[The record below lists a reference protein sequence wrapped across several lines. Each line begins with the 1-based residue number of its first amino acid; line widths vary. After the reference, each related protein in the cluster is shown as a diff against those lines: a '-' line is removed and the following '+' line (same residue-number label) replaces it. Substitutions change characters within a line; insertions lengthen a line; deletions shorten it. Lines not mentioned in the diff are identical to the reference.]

1 MAQSIS
7 RRGLLKTSTAMTG
20 TAAVTGVQFPR
31 FMRHDPA
38 PADAQAALLAAF
50 GRYQVVGGMSPDHG
64 LKDADDF
71 VISLIR
77 NPALPGTVNDIAV
90 EGGNSLYQPLLDQ
103 YIAGGNVP
111 LSQVQQAW
119 RNTTQ
124 PNVGYSLLYQELFPL
139 VRRINARLPRE
150 RKLRVLACDPPI
162 DWSKV
167 KGPQDLAPFMDR
179 DASIAAVMENEVLSK
194 HRKALMLFGWDHMLH
209 TGGAVARY
217 EQRYPGV
224 TFTIVNHEGF
234 AKDNDELERRMAPW
248 PVPALTPITGTWLGD
263 LDSSYFGLPPG
274 QKGYP
279 GADGYLYL
287 GPRDFLMHQPI
298 SSRTVLD
305 TAYLAALQQ
314 RAVTIAAPAGGLAYP
329 AAQFQRETQSSVF
342 FYDPAP
348 GASAAATAASG

>member
-1 MAQSIS
+1 MTQSIS
-7 RRGLLKTSTAMTG
+7 RRGVLKASTTL
-20 TAAVTGVQFPR
+20 TGVALTGAHSPSGKR
-31 FMRHDPA
+31 DNPV
-38 PADAQAALLAAF
+38 PVNAQEAILAAF
-50 GRYQVVGGMSPDHG
+50 GRYEVVGGMSPDHG

-77 NPALPGTVNDIAV
+77 NPALPYTVNDIAV
-90 EGGNSLYQPLLDQ
+90 EGGNSLYQPLLDR
-103 YIAGGNVP
+103 YVAGGDVP

-119 RNTTQ
+119 QNTTQ

-139 VRRINARLPRE
+139 VRRINATLPQA

-167 KGPQDLAPFMDR
+167 KGPQDLTPFMDR
-179 DASIAAVMENEVLSK
+179 DANIAAVMENEVLSK
-194 HRKALMLFGWDHMLH
+194 HRKALMLFGWDHVLH
-209 TGGAVARY
+209 GGGAVGIY

-224 TFTIVNHEGF
+224 TFSIVNHEGF
-234 AKDNDELERRMAPW
+234 ARDNDELERRMASW
-248 PVPALTPITGTWLGD
+248 PVPSLTPIERTWLAG

-287 GPRDFLMHQPI
+287 GPRDFLLHQPI

-305 TAYLAALQQ
+305 YAYIAELQQ
-314 RAVTIAAPAGGLAYP
+314 RAVTIQAPAGGLAYP
-329 AAQFQRETQSSVF
+329 AAQFQRETQSGVL
-342 FYDPAP
+342 FYD
-348 GASAAATAASG
+348 SGQPQ

>member
-1 MAQSIS
+1 MQSIS
-7 RRGLLKTSTAMTG
+7 RRGALKAG
-20 TAAVTGVQFPR
+20 TALTGVALTGAHFPS
-31 FMRHDPA
+31 
-38 PADAQAALLAAF
+38 AQRGNPVPVNAQEAILAAF
-50 GRYQVVGGMSPDHG
+50 GRYEVVGGMSPDHG

-71 VISLIR
+71 IIALIR
-77 NPALPGTVNDIAV
+77 NPALPYTVNDIAV
-90 EGGNSLYQPLLDQ
+90 EGGNSLYQPLLDR
-103 YIAGGNVP
+103 YITGGDVP

-119 RNTTQ
+119 QNTTQ
-124 PNVGYSLLYQELFPL
+124 PNVGYSLLYQELFTL
-139 VRRINARLPRE
+139 VRRINATLPQA

-167 KGPQDLAPFMDR
+167 KGPQDLTPFMDR
-179 DASIAAVMENEVLSK
+179 DANIAAVMENEVLAK

-209 TGGAVARY
+209 TGGAVAIY

-234 AKDNDELERRMAPW
+234 AKDNDELEQRMASW
-248 PVPALTPITGTWLGD
+248 PVPALTAISGTWLAD

-287 GPRDFLMHQPI
+287 GPRDFLLHQPI

-305 TAYLAALQQ
+305 KAYLAELQQ
-314 RAVTIAAPAGGLAYP
+314 RAVTIQAPAGSPQYP
-329 AAQFQRETQSSVF
+329 ATQFQRETGSSVF
-342 FYDPAP
+342 FYDPDQP
-348 GASAAATAASG
+348 R

>member
-1 MAQSIS
+1 MTQSIS
-7 RRGLLKTSTAMTG
+7 RRGVLKASTALTG
-20 TAAVTGVQFPR
+20 IAVTGAHLPSAR
-31 FMRHDPA
+31 RGNPA
-38 PADAQAALLAAF
+38 PVNAQEAILAAF
-50 GRYQVVGGMSPDHG
+50 SRYQVVGGMSPDHG

-77 NPALPGTVNDIAV
+77 NPALPYTVNDIAV
-90 EGGNSLYQPLLDQ
+90 EGGNSLYQPLLDR
-103 YIAGGNVP
+103 YIAGGDVP

-119 RNTTQ
+119 QNTTQ
-124 PNVGYSLLYQELFPL
+124 PNVGYSLLYQELSPL
-139 VRRINARLPRE
+139 VRRINATLPQA

-167 KGPQDLAPFMDR
+167 KGQQDLTPFMDR
-179 DASIAAVMENEVLSK
+179 DANIAAVMEKEVLAR

-209 TGGAVARY
+209 TGGAVAIY

-224 TFTIVNHEGF
+224 TFSIVNHEGF
-234 AKDNDELERRMAPW
+234 SEDNDGLEKHRASW
-248 PVPALTPITGTWLGD
+248 PVPSLTPIEGTWLAG

-287 GPRDFLMHQPI
+287 GPRDFLLHQPI

-305 TAYLAALQQ
+305 ETYLAELQQ
-314 RAVTIAAPAGGLAYP
+314 RAVTIQAPPNSPQYP
-329 AAQFQRETQSSVF
+329 AAEFQRETEASVF
-342 FYDPAP
+342 FYPDQAQ
-348 GASAAATAASG
+348 

>member
-1 MAQSIS
+1 MMQGIS
-7 RRGLLKTSTAMTG
+7 RRGLLTASTALTG
-20 TAAVTGVQFPR
+20 AALTGAHSPSATL
-31 FMRHDPA
+31 DNPA
-38 PADAQAALLAAF
+38 PVNAQEAILAAF
-50 GRYQVVGGMSPDHG
+50 GRYEVVGGMSPDHG
-64 LKDADDF
+64 LKDADDL
-71 VISLIR
+71 VVSLIR
-77 NPALPGTVNDIAV
+77 HPALPYTVNDIAV

-103 YIAGGNVP
+103 YMAGGDVP
-111 LSQVQQAW
+111 LSQLQQVW
-119 RNTTQ
+119 QNTTQ

-139 VRRINARLPRE
+139 VRRINGRLPQA

-167 KGPQDLAPFMDR
+167 QGRPDLTPFMDR
-179 DASIAAVMENEVLSK
+179 DTNIAAVMESEVLSK

-234 AKDNDELERRMAPW
+234 AEDNDQLEQRMASW
-248 PVPALTPITGTWLGD
+248 PVPSLTPIEGTWLAG

-287 GPRDFLMHQPI
+287 GPRDFLLHQPI

-305 TAYLAALQQ
+305 ETYLAELQQ
-314 RAVTIAAPAGGLAYP
+314 RAVTIQAPAGGLWYP
-329 AAQFQRETQSSVF
+329 AAEFQRETESSVF
-342 FYDPAP
+342 FYDADQPQ
-348 GASAAATAASG
+348 